1 MERVVITGP
10 TGAIGYALIN
20 QLINEQAEI
29 YAICRPRSKRIKGL
43 PINPLLHVIECNL
56 SDLEMVKEKISNK
69 CDILYHLGWN
79 GTFGN
84 ARDDAYIQSNNIKYT
99 LDAVELASHLG
110 CHTFIGAGSQAE
122 YGISNEKLGP
132 KTPTFPKT
140 GYGIAKLAAGQ
151 LSRILCKKNGIRH
164 IWIRILSIYGPHDGK
179 HTMITAGIQ
188 KMLNG
193 IRPQYTKAEQ
203 MWDYLYSGDAALAFC
218 LASKKGKDGSVYC
231 LGSGLAQPLSVY
243 IQEIKS
249 IVNPNIEIGFGE
261 IPYADNQVKYLCADI
276 SNLTEDTGF
285 LPKTRFSDGI
295 KETVKWLKEE
305 MNNEKN

>member
-1 MERVVITGP
+1 
-10 TGAIGYALIN
+10 
-20 QLINEQAEI
+20 
-29 YAICRPRSKRIKGL
+29 
-43 PINPLLHVIECNL
+43 
-56 SDLEMVKEKISNK
+56 
-69 CDILYHLGWN
+69 
-79 GTFGN
+79 
-84 ARDDAYIQSNNIKYT
+84 
-99 LDAVELASHLG
+99 
-110 CHTFIGAGSQAE
+110 
-122 YGISNEKLGP
+122 
-132 KTPTFPKT
+132 
-140 GYGIAKLAAGQ
+140 
-151 LSRILCKKNGIRH
+151 
-164 IWIRILSIYGPHDGK
+164 
-179 HTMITAGIQ
+179 
-188 KMLNG
+188 MLNG

-203 MWDYLYSGDAALAFC
+203 MWDYL
-218 LASKKGKDGSVYC
+218 C